1 MDKLIKIA
9 SAIVL
14 LAACTRE
21 SAPENIIGQDELVVT
36 VEDVN
41 VATKTNLVEDGDKGK
56 TKFLTGDKIK
66 VYDSAGKS
74 AVYFFRAKSGE
85 ASVFQQ
91 ESADEGFDKTKSAAA
106 FYPASGVKSYNKDSK
121 TFTVTFAAEQKFTE
135 GSFQSGAA
143 PMACFSI
150 LYEDSQYK
158 ASFSNCFAVIRF
170 GFRYESLPAAPLT
183 IGSIELSAS
192 HYLSGTFTVSETSV
206 TCTSGGGNKLT
217 LTGCDALGALGTSEK
232 YYYMALPGLA
242 SGDTP
247 SDITVKATPTKDV
260 PFSGKF
266 TATTGETNK
275 LVKNNILQMNPFV
288 LKPIDPGVGTSYEL
302 LAWNNTS
309 GNISVGQITLA
320 SSEVT
325 VINGE
330 TKKIQI
336 FGVSDWSKIS
346 AKVIS
351 GDCFTVDLDDSEAV
365 SGKYYV
371 TVKGDSSKKGT
382 GQAFVNDLVTNSGS
396 YINITVN

>member
-21 SAPENIIGQDELVVT
+21 SAPEDIIGQDDLVVT
-36 VEDVN
+36 IEDVN
-41 VATKTNLVEDGDKGK
+41 VATKTVLNGQK
-56 TKFLTGDKIK
+56 TAFVSGDKIK

-91 ESADEGFDKTKSAAA
+91 ESFDTGFDKSKSEAA
-106 FYPASGVKSYNKDSK
+106 FYPASGVKSYDHSTN
-121 TFTVTFAAEQKFTE
+121 TFTVQIADEQKFAE
-135 GSFQSGAA
+135 GSFSNGGA

-150 LYEDSQYK
+150 FYDGESKQCK

-170 GFRYESLPAAPLT
+170 GFKYESLPAAPLT

-192 HYLSGTFTVSETSV
+192 HYLSGEFTVSKISDDEISV
-206 TCTSGGGNKLT
+206 THKSGGGKTLT
-217 LTGCDALGALGTSEK
+217 LTGCDALGALGTSDK
-232 YYYMALPGLA
+232 YYYIALPGLA
-242 SGDTP
+242 SGT

-309 GNISVGQITLA
+309 GNISVGQITLS
-320 SSEVT
+320 SSEVS
-325 VINGE
+325 VNVGGF
-330 TKKIQI
+330 KDIQI
-336 FGVSDWSKIS
+336 FGVSDWDKITTDKLSGIDKFNISK
-346 AKVIS
+346 KTD
-351 GDCFTVDLDDSEAV
+351 G
-365 SGKYYV
+365 GKYYV
-371 TVKGDSSKKGT
+371 TIEGAASGS
-382 GQAFVNDLVTNSGS
+382 GQAFVNDAVTNSGS